1 MKAFWFG
8 DRKNVVGLKIR
19 ELRKEKGL
27 TIRNLA
33 AKIQVN
39 GHSDITENTITKIE
53 SGTRFVPDYEIMYFA
68 EALNT
73 SSEELLEY
81 YHKLDKPE

>member
-19 ELRKEKGL
+19 ELRKEQGL
-27 TIRNLA
+27 TTRNLA

-39 GHSDITENTITKIE
+39 GHSDITENTISKIE
-53 SGTRFVPDYEIMYFA
+53 LGIRFVPDYEIMYFA
-68 EALNT
+68 ETLHT
-73 SSEELLEY
+73 SSEVLLEY
-81 YHKLDKPE
+81 YHKLDNPE